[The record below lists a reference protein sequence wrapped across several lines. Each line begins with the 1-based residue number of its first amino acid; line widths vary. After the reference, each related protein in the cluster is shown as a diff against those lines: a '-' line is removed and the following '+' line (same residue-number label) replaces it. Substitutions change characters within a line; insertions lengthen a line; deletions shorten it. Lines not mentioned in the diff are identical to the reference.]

1 MNSKYIQ
8 IIVLASVFALQ
19 FLAEHLYP
27 QKEKLTT
34 GKTNALIWQLVCSTC
49 YSLFSP
55 QVFCSMASVLQAKNL
70 GLIHQFTLPFG
81 VELVI
86 TILLMDFWMYVWHR
100 WNHERPFLWR
110 FHSFHHRDTKMN
122 STTALRFHVVELFL
136 SYPGKGLVCF
146 IFGISY
152 LPLLVY
158 EILFFI
164 AVIIH
169 HSNIRITKKQD
180 AVYRT
185 LFASPLMHR
194 IHHSERFE
202 ETNSNFGALFSFWD
216 RLFRSST
223 KEPEGKVVFG
233 LPKEYS
239 RNEKINL
246 DKNKTHTTGY
256 CTPFLGRFFII

>member
-27 QKEKLTT
+27 QKREINDWKNERFNLAIGLLNVLLTF
-34 GKTNALIWQLVCSTC
+34 L
-49 YSLFSP
+49 P
-55 QVFCSMASVLQAKNL
+55 ASFFVQWLRFLQAKNL

-246 DKNKTHTTGY
+246 DKK
-256 CTPFLGRFFII
+256 